1 MTPDVQLALGTAQLG
16 LPYGKVNPSQPPA
29 EAAAFGVLDTAFAAG
44 IHTLDTARMYGHS
57 EMLIGRWIA
66 HARRRPR
73 LVSKA
78 KPLPPDLPAAE
89 VAAFLRAE
97 LQASLAALGARPLA
111 AYLCHRSA
119 DLHREG
125 TAQAL
130 RTAKA
135 EGLIEGF
142 GVSVY
147 DRAELEQAL
156 AVEGV
161 TDVQIPFS
169 LVDRRCA
176 AGGLLLRA
184 RERGVRI
191 WARSLFLQGTL
202 FMPPDALPDFLSEL
216 APVLRGLHDL
226 AQQADCD
233 FVALLMAAA
242 KAEPGI
248 TALVVGA
255 HAADQAK
262 ALGAA
267 FQRPV
272 PADVV
277 AAARALAGNL
287 PDAVLDPRR
296 WPGQHGVAPAR

>member
-16 LPYGKVNPSQPPA
+16 LPYGKVNPSQPPS
-29 EAAAFGVLDTAFAAG
+29 EAAAFGVLDAAFAAG
-44 IHTLDTARMYGHS
+44 IRTLDTARMYGHS
-57 EMLIGRWIA
+57 ETLIGRWIA
-66 HARRRPR
+66 HSKRQPR

-78 KPLPPDLPAAE
+78 KPLPPDIPAPD
-89 VAAFLRAE
+89 VTTFLRAE
-97 LQASLAALGARPLA
+97 LATSLSALGTGSLC

-119 DLHREG
+119 DLHRPG
-125 TAQAL
+125 AAQAL
-130 RTAKA
+130 RAAQA

-156 AVEGV
+156 TVDGV
-161 TDVQIPFS
+161 TDVQLPFS

-176 AGGLLLRA
+176 ADDLLVRA
-184 RERGVRI
+184 RRRGVRI

-202 FMPPDALPDFLSEL
+202 FMSPEELPDFLSGL
-216 APVLRGLHDL
+216 APVLRALRDL
-226 AQQADCD
+226 AQQSGCD
-233 FVALLMAAA
+233 FVALLMAAV

-248 TALVVGA
+248 AALVVGA
-255 HAADQAK
+255 HAADQAT
-262 ALGAA
+262 ALGDA
-267 FQRPV
+267 FHHPV

-277 AAARALAGNL
+277 ATARKLAGAL
-287 PDAVLDPRR
+287 PEAILDPRR